1 MTSCLFL
8 NATLGTQF
16 HFYLESQ
23 ATQCSL
29 KESLLP
35 HDITALVPTLYI
47 PKEGSAEQRVVLLV
61 QSSKYGG
68 VKKLESVTF
77 SELNSYI
84 LNSSPQII
92 VPSDDMAVAVKLSM
106 VPNTVVKSSCSDHT
120 SGSDDVPIIEGD
132 PASTDPE
139 PAHNDSVMT
148 STETRID
155 DEKSLMSKISSQI
168 LITPTMETWDLQ
180 SSFPLFV
187 SKFYVF
193 L

>member
-1 MTSCLFL
+1 
-8 NATLGTQF
+8 
-16 HFYLESQ
+16 
-23 ATQCSL
+23 
-29 KESLLP
+29 
-35 HDITALVPTLYI
+35 
-47 PKEGSAEQRVVLLV
+47 
-61 QSSKYGG
+61 
-68 VKKLESVTF
+68 
-77 SELNSYI
+77 
-84 LNSSPQII
+84 
-92 VPSDDMAVAVKLSM
+92 MAVAVRLSM

-120 SGSDDVPIIEGD
+120 SGSNDVPIIERD

-139 PAHNDSVMT
+139 PAHNDLVMT

-168 LITPTMETWDLQ
+168 LITPTMETWELQ